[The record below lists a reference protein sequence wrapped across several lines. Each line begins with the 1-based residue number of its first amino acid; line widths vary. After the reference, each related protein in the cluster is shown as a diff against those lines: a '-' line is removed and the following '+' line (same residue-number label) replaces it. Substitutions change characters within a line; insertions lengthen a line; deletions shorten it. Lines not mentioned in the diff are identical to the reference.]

1 MEALRQRYR
10 LRKYSAFTTEDTEE
24 ERMIGSSG
32 ELGKKLALAACYW
45 LLATGCWLTHVSTV
59 RGSGWVTAR
68 QQKWQTQDPVDFAQ
82 GRLFG
87 SGFCTPRTKP
97 SSWGPRIS
105 NAEEGALDSPPL
117 RMANTKG
124 GRGNSLLIPC

>member
-45 LLATGCWLTHVSTV
+45 LLATGC
-59 RGSGWVTAR
+59 
-68 QQKWQTQDPVDFAQ
+68 
-82 GRLFG
+82 
-87 SGFCTPRTKP
+87 
-97 SSWGPRIS
+97 
-105 NAEEGALDSPPL
+105 
-117 RMANTKG
+117 
-124 GRGNSLLIPC
+124 LLLAAG